1 MIVLQLL
8 LWVIA
13 GILGLILILL
23 MLIAAADFA
32 VRVRYEK
39 DKLSVAIGI
48 WPVMIQVW
56 PFDSQK
62 ANQKPPAKK
71 KPRKRRTAPKKAV
84 KKTDKQLREQPADM
98 AGILETLKD
107 LFIASFPPA
116 TEVFSRL
123 RLRNISLHIHVAE
136 GDAAATA
143 IRYGQLCAILETSS
157 AAAVQIFNMKIRHLG
172 VSYDF
177 LGRRTTV
184 LFSGEIRLRGIHLL
198 IGAVKMAVRYLQRV
212 LGNKAADQPKSKNQT
227 GTSNA
232 G

>member
-39 DKLSVAIGI
+39 GELAVLIGI

-56 PFDSQK
+56 PHKGQPSEQK
-62 ANQKPPAKK
+62 AAAKNPKKRKTAAKK
-71 KPRKRRTAPKKAV
+71 AA

-98 AGILETLKD
+98 SGIIETLGD

-116 TEVFSRL
+116 AEVFSRL

-143 IRYGQLCAILETSS
+143 IRYGQLCAILQASS

-177 LGRRTTV
+177 VGRGTAV
-184 LFSGEIRLRGIHLL
+184 LFSGEVKLRGIHLL
-198 IGAVKMAVRYLQRV
+198 IGAVKMAARYFQRI
-212 LGNKAADQPKSKNQT
+212 LRNKPGNQPKTKNQT
-227 GTSNA
+227 GTTNA

>member
-39 DKLSVAIGI
+39 DELSVAIGI

-71 KPRKRRTAPKKAV
+71 SCVSEEQPLKRRPKKQTNSFV
-84 KKTDKQLREQPADM
+84 NNQLIWPVS
-98 AGILETLKD
+98 LK
-107 LFIASFPPA
+107 
-116 TEVFSRL
+116 RL
-123 RLRNISLHIHVAE
+123 KISL
-136 GDAAATA
+136 
-143 IRYGQLCAILETSS
+143 SP
-157 AAAVQIFNMKIRHLG
+157 
-172 VSYDF
+172 VS
-177 LGRRTTV
+177 
-184 LFSGEIRLRGIHLL
+184 H
-198 IGAVKMAVRYLQRV
+198 LQRKYSAV
-212 LGNKAADQPKSKNQT
+212 
-227 GTSNA
+227 
-232 G
+232 

>member
-13 GILGLILILL
+13 GMLGLILILL

-32 VRVRYEK
+32 VRVRYQKGE
-39 DKLSVAIGI
+39 LAVSIGI
-48 WPVMIQVW
+48 WPVMIRVGSSE
-56 PFDSQK
+56 SQK
-62 ANQKPPAKK
+62 TEQKTPAKK
-71 KPRKRRTAPKKAV
+71 KLKKQRAKPKKAA
-84 KKTDKQLREQPADM
+84 KKTEKQLHEQPADM
-98 AGILETLKD
+98 GGIMETLKD
-107 LFIASFPPA
+107 LFLASFPPA
-116 TEVFSRL
+116 AEALSRL

-157 AAAVQIFNMKIRHLG
+157 AAAVQVFNMKIRHLG

-177 LGRRTTV
+177 VGRRTMV
-184 LFSGEIRLRGIHLL
+184 LFSGEVKLRGIHLL
-198 IGAVKMAVRYLQRV
+198 IGAVKMAARYLQRI
-212 LGNKAADQPKSKNQT
+212 LGNKSASRPKFQNQT
-227 GTSNA
+227 GNTNA

>member
-13 GILGLILILL
+13 GILGLLLILL
-23 MLIAAADFA
+23 ALIAAADFA

-39 DKLSVAIGI
+39 DELSVSIGI
-48 WPVMIQVW
+48 WPAMIQVW
-56 PFDSQK
+56 PHNSQK
-62 ANQKPPAKK
+62 ENKKTPSK
-71 KPRKRRTAPKKAV
+71 KPRKRKTAPKKAA

-116 TEVFSRL
+116 AEVFSRL

-184 LFSGEIRLRGIHLL
+184 LFSGEVRLRGIHLL
-198 IGAVKMAVRYLQRV
+198 IGAGKMAVRYLQRV
-212 LGNKAADQPKSKNQT
+212 VGNKAADQPNSKNQT